1 MTKTAIVLGAGIQGV
16 CVALMLQKHGY
27 RVRLIDKSHDV
38 LSRTSLTYEG
48 KLHLGFVYGMDKTL
62 RTGYR
67 MIRDALHFAP
77 YLDYLLGSA
86 EDWSRFRSKPNIYL
100 VAQDSMLSPPDVR
113 AYFERLDAN
122 FQETS
127 RAETRLHY
135 LGDRPARVFEETT
148 IPDYVAPEVAAAA
161 FLTAEVSVDQWRLK
175 QLLKQHLAASSSIDL
190 LLEHQVQE
198 IRATP
203 GGGFAV
209 ECRRRPDD
217 TAATFES
224 DIVCNCL
231 WEKRIHFDRT
241 MGITDE
247 PPQSLRLKYGLIV
260 ETDAFL
266 RRLHSL
272 TMIHGPYGNIVV
284 SENTDRAFCSWYPSG
299 MKGLMEYGDLPE
311 RWEKACDGHASM
323 ALIDQLRREHLAAF
337 RKIIPGLPDLKV
349 IAVKGGVI
357 LAEGNKDISE
367 RDSAFHARNDAP
379 IREKAGYY
387 SVNTSKYTS
396 APRNTLLLEQMIT
409 QRSHWANGIAPT
421 VL

>member
-1 MTKTAIVLGAGIQGV
+1 MTKRAIVLGAGIQGV

-27 RVRLIDKSHDV
+27 RVCLIDKSHDV
-38 LSRTSLTYEG
+38 LNRTSLTYEG

-62 RTGYR
+62 QTGYR
-67 MIRDALHFAP
+67 MTRDALYFAP

-86 EDWSRFRSKPNIYL
+86 EDWNRFRSKPNIYL
-100 VAQDSMLSPPDVR
+100 VASDSMLSPQEAR
-113 AYFERLDAN
+113 AYFEKLDAN

-127 RAETRLHY
+127 QTDARLHY
-135 LGDRPARVFEETT
+135 LGDRPARVFQEIP
-148 IPDYVAPEVAAAA
+148 IPDYVATGEATAA
-161 FLTAEVSVDQWRLK
+161 FLTAEVSVDQWKLK

-190 LLEHQVQE
+190 RLEHPVQE
-198 IRATP
+198 IRAAP

-209 ECRRRPDD
+209 VCRRRDG
-217 TAATFES
+217 TVSTFES

-241 MGITDE
+241 MGITGE
-247 PPQSLRLKYGLIV
+247 ALQSLRLKYGLIV
-260 ETDAFL
+260 ETDTFL

-284 SENTDRAFCSWYPSG
+284 SENNDRAFCSWYPSG
-299 MKGLMEYGDLPE
+299 MKGLMEYGDLPDA
-311 RWEKACDGHASM
+311 WEKACDGHAST
-323 ALIDQLRREHLAAF
+323 ALIELLRREHLTAF

-349 IAVKGGVI
+349 IAAKAGVI
-357 LAEGNKDISE
+357 LAEGNKDISQ
-367 RDSAFHARNDAP
+367 RDSAFHTRNDTP

-409 QRSHWANGIAPT
+409 QRSPWADGR
-421 VL
+421 